1 MAFCLAQCYQFWQE
15 FIMVQAI
22 LPKKSGNTVLSSQ
35 IPISNKTILSL
46 FRTHHEEK
54 PQYN

>member
-1 MAFCLAQCYQFWQE
+1 
-15 FIMVQAI
+15 MVQAI